1 MVGNLRIETLTKEFM
16 IQSEKIKTPS
26 MPILTHICAWGL
38 LIGIMVYASQQPVP
52 AEAVNRVPHL
62 GEIVSMVSFIITF
75 FYINYA
81 WLIPRFYYQQGLR
94 QYGVALFCT
103 WLIFAAIS
111 SIVGTYISN
120 EPFMLA
126 QFLISI
132 VPFGFLNGMG
142 FAIRLVGE
150 RNKQEKERR
159 ERENETLKSEL
170 SFLRSQISPH
180 FLFNIMNSIVS
191 MSHVKPELVGPTL
204 IQLSQ
209 LMRYMLYESDESKVS
224 IEKEIAY
231 LESYISLQKMR
242 FGRSINIIVDNQI
255 EVKNDDY
262 TEGSSDVGFGMSD
275 VGTFP
280 KSHIQNP
287 ISKAASSFLI
297 EPMLLIPF
305 VENAFKHGMGM
316 IREPFIKIDISLK
329 SNQLIFNVLN
339 KFNDQSEEQKDF
351 DSGIGLKNVTRRLA
365 LVYGHNHALKAE
377 AEGDL
382 FVVNLTINLKK

>member
-103 WLIFAAIS
+103 WLIFATIS

-262 TEGSSDVGFGMSD
+262 TEGSS
-275 VGTFP
+275 
-280 KSHIQNP
+280 
-287 ISKAASSFLI
+287 FLI